1 MLKHALR
8 ALLGTPGFAA
18 IATLTL
24 ALGIGANTAIFS
36 VVNAVLLQPLPYPHS
51 DRLMVLRESDRQF
64 PTMSVCFADYQDWVA
79 DNHSFS
85 YLAAFRGTG
94 AVLTHRG
101 SPVILNGQDATWQY
115 FPALGIKPELG
126 RTFTEAD
133 DRVGAPDVVVISDS
147 LWRER
152 LDHDPHIL
160 GQTLDL
166 NAKPYTIVGV
176 MPTGFPGLT
185 APKDA
190 PQFWIPLGAQAI
202 KGSGLTAADR
212 GSHPGLSGLGRLKPS
227 VTLAAARADMDR
239 IARNLAQQYPKSNT
253 GEGVPVQPYLD
264 YVVRNDGPTALWVL
278 LAAVGMVLLI
288 ACANVA
294 NLLLARAAARQKANA
309 IRTALGASRARL
321 LREHLLESL
330 LLALSGSAMGLALA
344 WLAMRAAPALLQPLG
359 MTRTGGIAINL
370 PVLGFTVALALAT
383 TVLFG
388 LAPAWHA
395 SQTDIVGVLKEGGR
409 ETGAG
414 GSGGRLRA
422 SLVVLEIALA
432 LVLLVGAGLLIRS
445 LLQLQHVSPGFEPE
459 GTVSFQVDLPDAK
472 YPKADQ
478 QLVFMRALRDRLER
492 IPGVSA
498 VGGMFPLPFSG
509 NDWENSFTITGR
521 PAPPP
526 GQNPSANYAMVLGDA
541 FPALGIHLLRGRV
554 FNEQD
559 TATSTPVIMIDRM
572 FAEHYWPGPDPV
584 DAALGKQVHTGDK
597 DRVVVGVFAR
607 VLDYG
612 LDAATEMDKL
622 PEMYVPITQGGD
634 AQDTS
639 FVLRTSMGDPL
650 ALRSAIAAAIQ
661 SLDPDQPLFRLQ
673 TMNEKIDA
681 SLASRQLAQWLMGAF
696 ALLAL
701 MLASIGIYG
710 VLSYAVAQR
719 RHEIGI
725 RMALGASAGTVLG
738 MVMRHGMRLA
748 VAGAILGLAGA
759 LALGRLATSFLY
771 GVSWADPLTLIAVP
785 VVLLGIAA
793 LACYLPA
800 RRATRV
806 DPVIALH
813 GE

>member
-1 MLKHALR
+1 MFKHAFRTLV
-8 ALLGTPGFAA
+8 AAPGFTL
-18 IATLTL
+18 IASLTL

-51 DRLMVLRESDRQF
+51 DRLMVLRESSRQF
-64 PTMSVCFADYQDWVA
+64 PMMSICFADYQDWVA

-94 AVLTHRG
+94 AVLTRHG
-101 SPVILNGQDATWQY
+101 LPVILDGQDATWQY
-115 FPALGIKPELG
+115 FPALGIEPELG
-126 RTFTEAD
+126 RTFTQAD
-133 DRVGAPDVVVISDS
+133 DRVGAPDVVMIADS
-147 LWRER
+147 LWRDR
-152 LDHDPHIL
+152 LNHDPNIL

-176 MPTGFPGLT
+176 MPAGFPGLT
-185 APKDA
+185 DAKDA
-190 PQFWIPLGAQAI
+190 PQYWVPLGAQAV

-212 GSHPGLSGLGRLKPS
+212 GSHPGLSGLGRLKPG

-253 GEGVPVQPYLD
+253 GEGVPVQPYLN

-309 IRTALGASRARL
+309 IRTALGASRGRL
-321 LREHLLESL
+321 MREHLVESL
-330 LLALSGSAMGLALA
+330 LLALVGSAMGLALA
-344 WLAMRAAPALLQPLG
+344 WLAMREAPVLLQPLG
-359 MTRTGGIAINL
+359 MTRTGGIAIDL
-370 PVLGFTVALALAT
+370 SVLGFTVALALAT
-383 TVLFG
+383 SVLFG

-395 SQTDIVGVLKEGGR
+395 SQTEIAGVLKEGGR
-409 ETGAG
+409 DAAAG

-422 SLVVLEIALA
+422 SLVVLEMALA

-445 LLQLQHVSPGFEPE
+445 LLQLQQVNPGFEPA
-459 GTVSFQVDLPDAK
+459 GTVSFQIDLPEAK
-472 YPKADQ
+472 YPKSDQ
-478 QLVFMRALRDRLER
+478 QLVFMRALREKLTH

-509 NDWENSFTITGR
+509 NDWENNFTITGR

-526 GQNPSANYAMVLGDA
+526 GQGPSANYAMVLGDA
-541 FPALGIHLLRGRV
+541 FPALGVHLLRGRV
-554 FNEQD
+554 FDDHD
-559 TATSTPVIMIDRM
+559 TATSTPVIMIDQM
-572 FAEHYWPGPDPV
+572 FAERYWPGADPV
-584 DAALGKQVHTGDK
+584 EAALGQQVHTGGK
-597 DRVVVGVFAR
+597 DRTVVGVFAR

-622 PEMYVPITQGGD
+622 PEMYVPISQSGNTGD
-634 AQDTS
+634 TN

-650 ALRSAIAAAIQ
+650 ALRSAIAEAIH

-673 TMNEKIDA
+673 TMNQKIDA
-681 SLASRQLAQWLMGAF
+681 SLASRQLTQWLMGAF

-701 MLASIGIYG
+701 ILAGIGIYG

-725 RMALGASAGTVLG
+725 RMALGADAGEVLG
-738 MVMRHGMRLA
+738 MVMRQGMKLA
-748 VAGAILGLAGA
+748 VAGAILGLAAA

-771 GVSWADPLTLIAVP
+771 GVSWADPVTLIAVP
-785 VVLLGIAA
+785 AVLLGIAA

-813 GE
+813 GD